1 MLNIHHV
8 QCVQLQ
14 RVHCNVFVR
23 CLCGVCVVD
32 QIQYIINSKNT
43 ICVQSHSLTQ
53 YRKNKMGD
61 SVIVVVEQQPRNSHS
76 VHIMELHGSD
86 KMRMCK
92 NFIQSGECK
101 WGIRCNFY
109 HGLPPP
115 QHRDPIIGPF
125 PQEHAAA
132 SNPTVCRHWMRGF
145 CELST
150 LCRFSHPVND
160 VVVHA

>member
-1 MLNIHHV
+1 M
-8 QCVQLQ
+8 
-14 RVHCNVFVR
+14 R
-23 CLCGVCVVD
+23 VCVVD
-32 QIQYIINSKNT
+32 QIQYNQFKKYHLCSI
-43 ICVQSHSLTQ
+43 SLTQ
-53 YRKNKMGD
+53 YRENKMGD
-61 SVIVVVEQQPRNSHS
+61 SVVQPRNSHS
-76 VHIMELHGSD
+76 VHTMESHGSD

-92 NFIQSGECK
+92 NFIQSGECN

-115 QHRDPIIGPF
+115 TQHIDSIIGPF

-150 LCRFSHPVND
+150 LCRFSHPVNRD